1 MRTRACA
8 HARPRGFTY
17 DYVTAPR
24 AAARR
29 KGEAGRSRDDPGVAR
44 CRPPSEGLPSLDT
57 GLGLAGG
64 LCCKMWQTLG
74 RQIKKVK
81 KKYNRY
87 AVKGEKTES
96 DKIKFIKGRKTVKE
110 KNKDKERGRKTEN
123 RSGRHGSSCIGRPG
137 DAVGAGG
144 PAGATR
150 AGAPATRAQEAPGPR
165 VPGAFGSLGPGHVM
179 RLVTGLRL
187 LPWVT
192 VSLRMETARE
202 CQDRLS

>member
-123 RSGRHGSSCIGRPG
+123 RSGGHGSSRIGHPG

-144 PAGATR
+144 PAGPR
-150 AGAPATRAQEAPGPR
+150 GLGRRPHAPGKLRARASPGPSAPW
-165 VPGAFGSLGPGHVM
+165 VPG
-179 RLVTGLRL
+179 T
-187 LPWVT
+187 
-192 VSLRMETARE
+192 
-202 CQDRLS
+202 